1 MIQSTR
7 FRLLSGQA
15 GLALPIALIMLVAMI
30 LAALAL
36 FRSVDTATMVAGN
49 LTYTFNPH
57 LTVGGGINSLPGV
70 RTTEGTFPYWLGV
83 DSRHIADEYFRPSY
97 TTGLWARGAS

>member
-30 LAALAL
+30 GSAAALHTLAL
-36 FRSVDTATMVAGN
+36 
-49 LTYTFNPH
+49 P
-57 LTVGGGINSLPGV
+57 
-70 RTTEGTFPYWLGV
+70 
-83 DSRHIADEYFRPSY
+83 
-97 TTGLWARGAS
+97 RGAKT